1 MYGRVKI
8 EDTIRDKGDG
18 ALTAKQ
24 WLMRA
29 RNMEMRI
36 AALQEAKER
45 IYDRAVSITAR
56 PRETPS
62 AGSSDHPG
70 DKIAGYA
77 VASAVVDEQIDKLN
91 EVRAEILRVL
101 GSIED
106 NVVSTVLT
114 DYYVN
119 GKSWGRIARERHY
132 SYAYLTKDVHN
143 KGLQIVENTLKN
155 PNGHSAIMV
164 LDKSPKA

>member
-1 MYGRVKI
+1 MYGRAKI

-18 ALTAKQ
+18 ALTTKQ

-77 VASAVVDEQIDKLN
+77 VASVVVDEQIDKLN

-106 NVVSTVLT
+106 NVVATVLT

-155 PNGHSAIMV
+155 PNDNSAIMV
-164 LDKSPKA
+164 LDKSPTA